1 MPTDT
6 NTTIRARL
14 SATIS
19 AQKAQGSGVSGF
31 EQPASAATVDTTLS
45 CTPVTV
51 AAFTWVVRATD
62 GLEQVVGSL
71 KTPSLSYGSTVIPLR
86 DVGGRNI
93 TYANLT
99 CVSWKVVSDNLDAD
113 AVGAVTI
120 ALTDVC
126 GCNGSF
132 AQIYGDFGAIGNAQL
147 SPAVPLSDTAEIRI
161 TFSAGSNLAVEILVG
176 GNYATE

>member
-1 MPTDT
+1 MPTET
-6 NTTIRARL
+6 NTKVRARL
-14 SATIS
+14 SATVS
-19 AQKAQGSGVSGF
+19 AEKSQGSGVTGF
-31 EQPASAATVDTTLS
+31 EQPASVATVDTTLS

-51 AAFTWVVRATD
+51 AAFTWVVRSSD

-71 KTPSLSYGSTVIPLR
+71 KTPTLSYGSTVIPLR

-99 CVSWKVVSDNLDAD
+99 CVSWKVVKDDLDAD
-113 AVGAVTI
+113 EVGAVTI

-126 GCNGSF
+126 GGNGSF
-132 AQIYGDFGAIGNAQL
+132 AHIYGDFGSIGNAQL
-147 SPAVPLSDTAEIRI
+147 SSAVPLSDTAEIRI

-176 GNYATE
+176 GNYET